1 MTRLRDKG
9 KKTTMAETDILL
21 ILWKGLLW
29 PLARLL
35 FFISIGLLV
44 ANFIE
49 ALNWTNAMARL
60 AAPLIRFGRF
70 SNISEASFTMA
81 LISGVS
87 ANTMLSEA
95 YQQKKIDKQELI
107 LANLLNSLPH
117 FFLHLPTVFFLT
129 APLIKGAAFI
139 YVGLTMTAA
148 ILRTT
153 TVMVVGRFLLKHPAA
168 DEIGAPTAKEKGK
181 DWRQAWEKTR
191 KRFRKRIRKIVLFTV
206 PVYTIIF
213 LLHRGGVFNDLEA
226 WISKQ
231 TFLFTWLDPQSISI
245 VVLHVAAEFTAGL
258 AAAGALIDAGS
269 LDYRQVVLA
278 LLVGNVL
285 SSPIRAVR
293 HQLPYYAGIFPPK
306 VAAELIFYSQ
316 AFRIGSVI
324 LVGIGYFWATV

>member
-1 MTRLRDKG
+1 MT
-9 KKTTMAETDILL
+9 ETGILL
-21 ILWKGLLW
+21 ILWKGLIW
-29 PLARLL
+29 PLSRLL
-35 FFISIGLLV
+35 FFISVGLLV

-49 ALNWTNAMARL
+49 ALNWTIAMARL
-60 AAPLIRFGRF
+60 VSPLIRFGRF
-70 SNISEASFTMA
+70 SNISGASFTMA

-95 YQQKKIDKQELI
+95 YQKEKINKQELI

-153 TVMVVGRFLLKHPAA
+153 IIMLMGRLLLKHPAVE
-168 DEIGAPTAKEKGK
+168 EITAPTGK
-181 DWRQAWEKTR
+181 DNGRDWHQAWEKTR
-191 KRFRKRIRKIVLFTV
+191 KRFRKRMGKIVFFTV

-213 LLHRGGVFNDLEA
+213 LLHRGSVFNGLEE

-231 TFLFTWLDPQSISI
+231 AVLFAWLDPQSISI

-285 SSPIRAVR
+285 SSPIRAAR
-293 HQLPYYAGIFPPK
+293 HQLPYYAGIFPTK

-316 AFRIGSVI
+316 AFRVGSVI
-324 LVGIGYFWATV
+324 LVGIGYFWLTI